1 MQVYRTDTAAQKAA
15 VEIEPGA
22 LPEPDAA
29 KFLRIGARTLF
40 DLRRAN
46 QGPKY
51 VKIGRSIRYPVHLLR
66 EWLDDQAK
74 GGAS

>member
-1 MQVYRTDTAAQKAA
+1 MQVYRKDQATPKAV

-40 DLRRAN
+40 DLRKAGT
-46 QGPKY
+46 GPKY
-51 VKIGRSIRYPVHLLR
+51 VRIGKSIRYPVHLLR
-66 EWLDDQAK
+66 EWLNAQAE